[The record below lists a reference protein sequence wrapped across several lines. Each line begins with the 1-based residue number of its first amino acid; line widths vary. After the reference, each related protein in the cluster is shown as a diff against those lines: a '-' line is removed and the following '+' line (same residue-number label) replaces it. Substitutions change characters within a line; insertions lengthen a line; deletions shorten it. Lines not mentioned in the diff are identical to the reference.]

1 MNGETAT
8 PVPDEGVTPV
18 PTLTELLAP
27 YVASSDHEGLARVL
41 TELDLHPSD
50 VADLLESLD
59 GAEARLALVR
69 ALPPEVASEALAEME
84 EGEDRGDLLAAL
96 DPHQGA
102 QLLHELADD
111 DAADLIGEL
120 EPHEA
125 ARILAALPVQEA
137 GELRGLLQ
145 YDEESAG
152 GLMTTE
158 LVAITIALTAREAIE
173 EVRRQGREVEEFYS
187 IFVVDAQRMLQGAVP
202 LGELILAEPDTP
214 VGELVED
221 VPVTIHPDVDQEEV
235 GRLLSRYNLVSVPVV
250 SREGRLLGRITF
262 DDVIDVM
269 EAEQTEDIFRLAG
282 VSDDEE
288 VRADWEDAVRARL
301 PWLLV
306 NLATAMVAASVVY
319 AFQSTIEQVV
329 ILASIMPIIAG
340 MGGNAGTQALA
351 VTVRRIALSDGPLE
365 RKSDAVVKELLVGL
379 VNGAVIGVAIA
390 LLALAVGEPVML
402 GAVVLLAM
410 WGNIVVAGFAG
421 AFVPTV
427 LHRLGVDPAVASSVF
442 VTTFTDLCGFF
453 LLLSLGTALLL

>member
-1 MNGETAT
+1 MS
-8 PVPDEGVTPV
+8 DEPLEKAEKAE
-18 PTLTELLAP
+18 PTRVSALAERLLPLVDARD
-27 YVASSDHEGLARVL
+27 SHGLAQAL

-50 VADLLESLD
+50 VADLLEGLD
-59 GAEARLALVR
+59 DDQVRLQLVR
-69 ALPPEVASEALAEME
+69 VLPPEVASEALAEME

-96 DPHQGA
+96 DPRQGA

-125 ARILAALPVQEA
+125 ARILAALPVEEA

-158 LVAITIALTAREAIE
+158 LVAIEAHLTARDAIE

-187 IFVVDAQRMLQGAVP
+187 IFVIDADRRLLGTVP
-202 LGELILAEPDTP
+202 LGELILAEPEAP
-214 VGELVED
+214 IRELVEE
-221 VPVTIHPDVDQEEV
+221 VPVTIEPDLDQEEV
-235 GRLLSRYNLVSVPVV
+235 GRLISRYNLVSVPVV
-250 SREGRLLGRITF
+250 TPDGRLLGRITF

-282 VSDDEE
+282 VSDEEE
-288 VRADWEDAVRARL
+288 VRADWADAVRARL
-301 PWLLV
+301 PWLAV
-306 NLATAMVAASVVY
+306 NLVTAMVAASVVY
-319 AFQSTIEQVV
+319 WFQSTIEQVV

-365 RKSDAVVKELLVGL
+365 RKSDAVLKELLVGL
-379 VNGAVIGVAIA
+379 VNGAVIGLCIA
-390 LLALAVGEPVML
+390 ALALALGETPRL
-402 GAVVLLAM
+402 GLVVLLAM
-410 WGNIVVAGFAG
+410 WANIVVAGFAG

-427 LHRLGVDPAVASSVF
+427 LDRLGADPAVASSVF

>member
-1 MNGETAT
+1 MTDEKVERAESTRAASLGER
-8 PVPDEGVTPV
+8 
-18 PTLTELLAP
+18 LLPLVEARD
-27 YVASSDHEGLARVL
+27 SEGLARAL
-41 TELDLHPSD
+41 GELDLHPSD
-50 VADLLESLD
+50 VADLLEALD
-59 GAEARLALVR
+59 DPEARLRLVR
-69 ALPPEVASEALAEME
+69 VLPPEVASEALAEME

-96 DPHQGA
+96 DPRQGA
-102 QLLHELADD
+102 RLLHELADD

-125 ARILAALPVQEA
+125 ARILAALPVDEA

-158 LVAITIALTAREAIE
+158 LVAIEAHLTAREAIE

-187 IFVVDAQRMLQGAVP
+187 IFVTDAGRRLLGTVS
-202 LGELILAEPDTP
+202 LGELILAEPEAP
-214 VGELVED
+214 IVELVEE
-221 VPVTIHPDVDQEEV
+221 VPVSIQPDLDQEEV

-250 SREGRLLGRITF
+250 GPDDRLLGRITF

-288 VRADWEDAVRARL
+288 VRAEWTDSVRARL
-301 PWLLV
+301 PWLGV
-306 NLATAMVAASVVY
+306 NLLTAMVAASVVY
-319 AFQSTIEQVV
+319 LFQSTIEQVV

-365 RKSDAVVKELLVGL
+365 RKSDAVLKELLVGL
-379 VNGAVIGVAIA
+379 VNGAVIGIAIA
-390 LLALAVGEPVML
+390 VLAMALGETAVL
-402 GAVVLLAM
+402 GLVVLLAM

-427 LHRLGVDPAVASSVF
+427 LDRLGADPAVASSVF

-453 LLLSLGTALLL
+453 LLLSLATAFLL

>member
-1 MNGETAT
+1 VSG
-8 PVPDEGVTPV
+8 PPSEGVREA
-18 PTLTELLAP
+18 TLEERLRPL
-27 YVASSDHEGLARVL
+27 VAARDSEALARVL

-50 VADLLESLD
+50 VADLLEALPE
-59 GAEARLALVR
+59 AEARLALVR
-69 ALPPEVASEALAEME
+69 VLPPELASEALAEMD
-84 EGEDRGDLLAAL
+84 EGEDRGELLAAL
-96 DPHQGA
+96 DPSQSA
-102 QLLHELADD
+102 RLLHELADD

-120 EPHEA
+120 QPHEA
-125 ARILAALPVQEA
+125 ARILAALPVDEA
-137 GELRGLLQ
+137 GELRGLLE

-158 LVAITIALTAREAIE
+158 LVAIQAHLTAREAIE
-173 EVRRQGREVEEFYS
+173 EVRRQGREVEEFYT
-187 IFVVDAQRMLQGAVP
+187 IFVVDAERHLQGAVP

-214 VGELVED
+214 VRELVED
-221 VPVTIHPDVDQEEV
+221 VPVSIRPGLDQEEV

-250 SREGRLLGRITF
+250 TPEGRLLGRITF

-282 VSDDEE
+282 VSDEEE
-288 VRADWEDAVRARL
+288 VRADWAESVRARL

-306 NLATAMVAASVVY
+306 NLLTAMIAASVVY
-319 AFQSTIEQVV
+319 AFQDTIQAVV
-329 ILASIMPIIAG
+329 ILASLMPIIAG

-365 RKSDAVVKELLVGL
+365 RKSDAVLKELLVGL
-379 VNGAVIGVAIA
+379 VNGAVIGIAIA
-390 LLALAVGEPVML
+390 VLAMALGETAVL
-402 GAVVLLAM
+402 GVVVLLAM

-427 LHRLGVDPAVASSVF
+427 LHRLGADPAVASSVF

-453 LLLSLGTALLL
+453 LLLSLGTMLLL